1 MTMKFENAKVGDKV
15 WDFIYKWGTVSY
27 IEDDM
32 LFIKFSYMTSA
43 TFSKNGINQAH
54 PKGSASANI
63 QTLFWDEIKFEIPTQ
78 PVRMKMIHG
87 VEVPD
92 IGFEPEIGEDYCFPS
107 ISKRHLHSFRTYVE
121 DYNEDMIYVENDLC
135 YPYTEEGKQ
144 AAIRHAKAMLGIKET
159 S

>member
-1 MTMKFENAKVGDKV
+1 
-15 WDFIYKWGTVSY
+15 
-27 IEDDM
+27 
-32 LFIKFSYMTSA
+32 
-43 TFSKNGINQAH
+43 
-54 PKGSASANI
+54 
-63 QTLFWDEIKFEIPTQ
+63 
-78 PVRMKMIHG
+78 MKMIHG

-144 AAIRHAKAMLGIKET
+144 AAILHAKAMLGINEATGEKE
-159 S
+159 